1 MQGASTLNTGQI
13 QPLSTLVREIKADWY
28 WFLILGI
35 IMVIGG
41 LLALFK
47 PMIASLTVELITGWT
62 FIITGLLQGVQAFR
76 AGPGSSRIWVIL
88 SCLISI
94 LLGVFLLKNPLVG
107 LVSLTLAVAL
117 LIGISGAA
125 KIYYAFKIRPL
136 SGWGWVLVSGIISLI
151 LAVLILANSFSAALV
166 TLGVLLGIELLSSG
180 ITLVM
185 TGVALKRL

>member
-1 MQGASTLNTGQI
+1 MTASGTGVGANPTT
-13 QPLSTLVREIKADWY
+13 
-28 WFLILGI
+28 WF
-35 IMVIGG
+35 V
-41 LLALFK
+41 
-47 PMIASLTVELITGWT
+47 
-62 FIITGLLQGVQAFR
+62 
-76 AGPGSSRIWVIL
+76 
-88 SCLISI
+88 
-94 LLGVFLLKNPLVG
+94 
-107 LVSLTLAVAL
+107 AVAI
-117 LIGISGAA
+117 LIGISGGA